1 MQDENGS
8 EAHDMKPEITLKDG
22 DLSPDFRVLVNNP
35 VADSWQN
42 RTVTPWA
49 LPPADLSHED
59 ALDLVGHTL
68 NGRPIYRA
76 WQLALLLGIS
86 PALLSTTFGSI
97 PPNLRPFELYDDEYE
112 AVGLQTGAA
121 QHSISRN
128 ERTQSHQG
136 ASLGDLRR
144 LAVLARSTESSGIS
158 EIADNDWNQLIEAFQ
173 EF

>member
-1 MQDENGS
+1 
-8 EAHDMKPEITLKDG
+8 MKPETTVKNR
-22 DLSPDFRVLVNNP
+22 DLRPDFRVLVNNP

-42 RTVTPWA
+42 RMASA
-49 LPPADLSHED
+49 LPLAPTDLSHEV

-97 PPNLRPFELYDDEYE
+97 PSNLRPFELYDDEYE
-112 AVGLQTGAA
+112 AIELRTKDLQEVVSKTEATKG
-121 QHSISRN
+121 
-128 ERTQSHQG
+128 SHQG
-136 ASLGDLRR
+136 MSLGNLRR
-144 LAVLARSTESSGIS
+144 LAVLARSTESFGLS
-158 EIADNDWNQLIEAFQ
+158 EIDDNDWNQLIETFE